1 MHALLACAAAEIPV
15 NNLQYRRMAGVHY
28 IKAVASLRQ
37 SLVQTGD
44 SSQWTV
50 VLWTVLMLCIYEV
63 SRRSNGLINPNNH
76 SDPNHITRKASMS
89 ISPGQPN

>member
-15 NNLQYRRMAGVHY
+15 NNPQYRRMAELHY
-28 IKAVASLRQ
+28 IEAVAGLRQ
-37 SLVQTGD
+37 SLVPTAD

-63 SRRSNGLINPNNH
+63 SRRSTVPGQTNND
-76 SDPNHITRKASMS
+76 SDPNRITRKASMS
-89 ISPGQPN
+89 IWLGRPS